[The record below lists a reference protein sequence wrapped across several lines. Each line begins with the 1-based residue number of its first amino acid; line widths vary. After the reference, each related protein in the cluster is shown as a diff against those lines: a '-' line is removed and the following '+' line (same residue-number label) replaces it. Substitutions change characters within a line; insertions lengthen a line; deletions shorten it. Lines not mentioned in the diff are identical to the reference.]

1 MNYPLTV
8 LIVED
13 HWTVRKSMHEYLE
26 ENLITVHQA
35 DSHND
40 ALSQFA
46 EIGDTVDVAVID
58 IVLPLESGGRANSR
72 QSLGVETT
80 RQLLAAKPNIGI
92 VFYSSYEDR
101 RAEVFE
107 LDGAGTGSIVYL
119 HKGSRP
125 QDLLDAIHKSAR
137 ESDRLRDCLY
147 ASTRRT

>member
-72 QSLGVETT
+72 QSLGVVDSVPVT
-80 RQLLAAKPNIGI
+80 RSEAQYRYRILFLIRGP
-92 VFYSSYEDR
+92 
-101 RAEVFE
+101 
-107 LDGAGTGSIVYL
+107 
-119 HKGSRP
+119 
-125 QDLLDAIHKSAR
+125 AR
-137 ESDRLRDCLY
+137 
-147 ASTRRT
+147 